1 MARIP
6 FPERD
11 SLSPDTQ
18 RALASLP
25 DLGIFRLLSLA
36 DDAFP
41 KFIALTGGL
50 WTDAELSPRRRE
62 LVILLVAR
70 LLNCEYEW
78 FQHIEVARICEIS
91 EDEIAAIDA
100 LELASFSNDEQA
112 ILQLAQVTVER
123 GRPSDEQLAAAR
135 AALSDREVVELQL
148 VVAIYSGLAAVMAGL
163 DLELDERSGAHD
175 LTRDERG
182 PRLGE

>member
-50 WTDAELSPRRRE
+50 WNNAELSSRRRE

-70 LLNCEYEW
+70 LLDCEYEW
-78 FQHIEVARICEIS
+78 FQHVEVAKICAIS
-91 EDEIAAIDA
+91 EQEIAAIDA
-100 LELASFSNDEQA
+100 LELASFSEDEQA
-112 ILQLAQVTVER
+112 ILQLAQVTLER
-123 GRPSDEQLAAAR
+123 GRPSEDQLAAAR
-135 AALSDREVVELQL
+135 ETLSDREVIELQL

-163 DLELDERSGAHD
+163 DLELDQRSGAHE
-175 LTRDERG
+175 LTAHERG

>member
-6 FPERD
+6 FPERE

-50 WTDAELSPRRRE
+50 WTNAELSPRRRE

-91 EDEIAAIDA
+91 DDEIAAIDA
-100 LELASFSNDEQA
+100 LELASFSDDEQA
-112 ILQLAQVTVER
+112 ILQLAQITLER

>member
-6 FPERD
+6 FPERE
-11 SLSPDTQ
+11 SLSPETQ
-18 RALASLP
+18 RALSALP

-41 KFIALTGGL
+41 KLIALTGGL

-70 LLNCEYEW
+70 SLDCEYEW
-78 FQHIEVARICEIS
+78 FQHVEVAKICEIS

-100 LELASFSNDEQA
+100 LELASFSDDEQA
-112 ILQLAQVTVER
+112 ILHLARITLER
-123 GRPSDEQLAAAR
+123 GRPSGEQLAAAR

-163 DLELDERSGAHD
+163 DLELDERSGASE

-182 PRLGE
+182 PRLGG

>member
-6 FPERD
+6 FPEPAA
-11 SLSPDTQ
+11 LSPETQ

-25 DLGIFRLLSLA
+25 DLGVFRLLSLA

-78 FQHIEVARICEIS
+78 FQHIEVAKICEIS
-91 EDEIAAIDA
+91 DEEIAAIEA
-100 LELASFSNDEQA
+100 LELASFSDDEQA
-112 ILQLAQVTVER
+112 ILQLAQITLDR

-135 AALSDREVVELQL
+135 AALSDREVIELQL

-163 DLELDERSGAHD
+163 DLELDQRSGAHE
-175 LTRDERG
+175 LSRDERG

>member
-1 MARIP
+1 MPRIP
-6 FPERD
+6 FPDPEA
-11 SLSPDTQ
+11 LSTDTQ
-18 RALASLP
+18 RALAALP

-70 LLNCEYEW
+70 LLDCEYEW
-78 FQHIEVARICEIS
+78 FQHVEVARICEIT

-100 LELASFSNDEQA
+100 LELASFDEDEQA
-112 ILQLAQVTVER
+112 ILELAEVTLER
-123 GRPSDEQLAAAR
+123 SRPSDTQLAAAR
-135 AALSDREVVELQL
+135 AALSDREVIELQL

>member
-6 FPERD
+6 FPDPE
-11 SLSPDTQ
+11 SLSPETQ

-50 WTDAELSPRRRE
+50 WNSAELSPRRRE

-70 LLNCEYEW
+70 LLDCEYEW
-78 FQHIEVARICEIS
+78 FQHIEVAKICEIT
-91 EDEIAAIDA
+91 EDEIAAIEA
-100 LELASFSNDEQA
+100 LELASFDDDEQA
-112 ILQLAQVTVER
+112 ILQLAQITLER
-123 GRPSDEQLAAAR
+123 GRPSDDQLAAAR
-135 AALSDREVVELQL
+135 AALSDREIVELQL

-163 DLELDERSGAHD
+163 DLELDQRSGAHE

-182 PRLGE
+182 PRLGQ

>member
-6 FPERD
+6 FPNPE
-11 SLSPDTQ
+11 SLAPETQ
-18 RALASLP
+18 RALAALP

-50 WTDAELSPRRRE
+50 WTNAELSPRRRE
-62 LVILLVAR
+62 LVILLVAK
-70 LLNCEYEW
+70 LLDCEYEW
-78 FQHIEVARICEIS
+78 FQHIEVAKLCEIT

-100 LELASFSNDEQA
+100 LERDSFSEDEQA
-112 ILQLAQVTVER
+112 ILRLAQITLER

-135 AALSDREVVELQL
+135 AALTDRELIELQL

-163 DLELDERSGAHD
+163 DLELDQRSGAHE

>member
-1 MARIP
+1 VARIP

-18 RALASLP
+18 RALESLP

-70 LLNCEYEW
+70 LLDCEYEW

-91 EDEIAAIDA
+91 EEEIAAIDA
-100 LELASFSNDEQA
+100 LELASFSEDEQA
-112 ILQLAQVTVER
+112 ILRLAQVTLER

-135 AALSDREVVELQL
+135 AALSDRELVELQL

-163 DLELDERSGAHD
+163 DLELDERSGASELD
-175 LTRDERG
+175 RDERG

>member
-6 FPERD
+6 FPEGEA
-11 SLSPDTQ
+11 LSEQTQ
-18 RALASLP
+18 QALSSLP

-62 LVILLVAR
+62 LVILYVAR
-70 LLNCEYEW
+70 LLDCEYEW
-78 FQHIEVARICEIS
+78 FQHVEVARICEIS
-91 EDEIAAIDA
+91 EPEIAALEA
-100 LELASFSNDEQA
+100 LEIERFGAAEQA
-112 ILQLAQVTVER
+112 ILDLTRITLER
-123 GRPSDEQLAAAR
+123 GRPTDAQLTAAR
-135 AALSDREVVELQL
+135 AALSDRELIELQL
-148 VVAIYSGLAAVMAGL
+148 VVAIYSGLAAVMNGL

-182 PRLGE
+182 PRLGG

>member
-1 MARIP
+1 MPRIP
-6 FPERD
+6 FPDPEA
-11 SLSPDTQ
+11 LSPET
-18 RALASLP
+18 RRTLEALP

-70 LLNCEYEW
+70 LLDCEYEW
-78 FQHIEVARICEIS
+78 FQHEEVAKICEIS
-91 EDEIAAIDA
+91 DEEIAAIYA
-100 LELASFSNDEQA
+100 LELSSFSESEQA
-112 ILQLAQVTVER
+112 ILELAQATLER

-135 AALSDREVVELQL
+135 AALSDREVIELQL
-148 VVAIYSGLAAVMAGL
+148 VVAIYSGLAAVMTGL

-175 LTRDERG
+175 LTRDSRG

>member
-6 FPERD
+6 FPQRD

-100 LELASFSNDEQA
+100 LELASFSDDEQA
-112 ILQLAQVTVER
+112 ILHLAQITLER

-135 AALSDREVVELQL
+135 TALSDREVVELQL

>member
-6 FPERD
+6 FPDPE
-11 SLSPDTQ
+11 SLSPETQ

-50 WTDAELSPRRRE
+50 WNSAELSPRRRE

-70 LLNCEYEW
+70 LLDCEYEW
-78 FQHIEVARICEIS
+78 FQHIEVAKICEIS

-100 LELASFSNDEQA
+100 LELASFSDDEQA
-112 ILQLAQVTVER
+112 ILQLAQITLER
-123 GRPSDEQLAAAR
+123 GRPSDDQLAAAR
-135 AALSDREVVELQL
+135 AALSDREIVELQL

-163 DLELDERSGAHD
+163 DLELDQRSGAHE

-182 PRLGE
+182 PRLGQ

>member
-6 FPERD
+6 FPQRD

-50 WTDAELSPRRRE
+50 WTKAELSPRRRE

-70 LLNCEYEW
+70 LLDCEYEW

-91 EDEIAAIDA
+91 EQEIAAIEA
-100 LELASFSNDEQA
+100 LELASFSEDEQA
-112 ILQLAQVTVER
+112 ILQLAQVTLER

-175 LTRDERG
+175 LTRDSRG
-182 PRLGE
+182 PRLGG

>member
-70 LLNCEYEW
+70 LLDCEYEW

-91 EDEIAAIDA
+91 DDEIAAIDA
-100 LELASFSNDEQA
+100 LELASFSDDEQA
-112 ILQLAQVTVER
+112 ILQLAQVTLER

-135 AALSDREVVELQL
+135 TVLSDREVVELQL

>member
-1 MARIP
+1 MARLP

-25 DLGIFRLLSLA
+25 DLGIFRLLSIA

-50 WTDAELSPRRRE
+50 WNKAELSSRRRE

-70 LLNCEYEW
+70 LLDCEYEW
-78 FQHIEVARICEIS
+78 FQHIEVAKICEVS

-100 LELASFSNDEQA
+100 LELASFSDDEQA
-112 ILQLAQVTVER
+112 ILQLAQITLER

-135 AALSDREVVELQL
+135 AALSDRELVELQL

-163 DLELDERSGAHD
+163 DLELDQRSGAHE

>member
-6 FPERD
+6 FPNPET
-11 SLSPDTQ
+11 LSPETQ
-18 RALASLP
+18 SALSSLP

-50 WTDAELSPRRRE
+50 WTNAELSPRRRE
-62 LVILLVAR
+62 LVILLVAK

-78 FQHIEVARICEIS
+78 FQHIEVAKICEIT

-100 LELASFSNDEQA
+100 LELDSFSEDEQA
-112 ILQLAQVTVER
+112 ILRLAQITLER

-135 AALSDREVVELQL
+135 AALSDRELIELQL

-163 DLELDERSGAHD
+163 DLELDQRSGAHE

>member
-6 FPERD
+6 FPDPEG
-11 SLSPDTQ
+11 LSPETR

-50 WTDAELSPRRRE
+50 WTNAELSPRRRE

-70 LLNCEYEW
+70 VLDCEYEW
-78 FQHIEVARICEIS
+78 FQHEEVAKICEIS
-91 EDEIAAIDA
+91 DDEIAALRA
-100 LELASFSNDEQA
+100 LDLEKFGEDEQA
-112 ILQLAQVTVER
+112 ILELARVTLDR
-123 GRPSDEQLAAAR
+123 GRPSDEQLASAR
-135 AALSDREVVELQL
+135 AALSDRELIELQL
-148 VVAIYSGLAAVMAGL
+148 VVAIYSGLAAVMSGL
-163 DLELDERSGAHD
+163 DLELDERSGASE
-175 LTRDERG
+175 LTRDSRG

>member
-18 RALASLP
+18 RSLASLP

-36 DDAFP
+36 DSAFP

-50 WTDAELSPRRRE
+50 WTNAELSPRRRE

-70 LLNCEYEW
+70 RLDCEYEW

-91 EDEIAAIDA
+91 DDEIAAIDA
-100 LELASFSNDEQA
+100 LELASFSDDEQA
-112 ILQLAQVTVER
+112 ILQLAQITLER

-163 DLELDERSGAHD
+163 DLELDERSGASE
-175 LTRDERG
+175 LTRDSRG